1 MPHVIVKLLPGRSED
16 QKMRLAEAIA
26 RDVMEIAQCEEKTV
40 SVAFEEVEAAAW
52 AEKVYRPD
60 ILENEARLYKKPGY
74 NPFEAGD
81 PRSLREAYLQR
92 LGAQFEE
99 WKPEIDRLKA
109 KAEKAAADVKVEY
122 SKLIEDL
129 QARQKSARA
138 KLEELRAS
146 SGGAWEEV
154 KTGIEGAWKE
164 MEKALKAAVSKF
176 K

>member
-1 MPHVIVKLLPGRSED
+1 MRRRLCRWPLKKWNPPNGRKKSTG
-16 QKMRLAEAIA
+16 RTFW
-26 RDVMEIAQCEEKTV
+26 R
-40 SVAFEEVEAAAW
+40 
-52 AEKVYRPD
+52 
-60 ILENEARLYKKPGY
+60 NEALLYKKPGY

-81 PRSLREAYLQR
+81 PRSLREAYQQR
-92 LGAQFEE
+92 LAAQFEE

-109 KAEKAAADVKVEY
+109 KAEKAAADARVEY
-122 SKLIEDL
+122 NKLIEDL
-129 QARQKSARA
+129 QSRQKTARA
-138 KLEELRAS
+138 KLDELRQA

>member
-1 MPHVIVKLLPGRSED
+1 MPHVIVKLHPGRSED
-16 QKMRLAEAIA
+16 QKMRLAEAITKN
-26 RDVMEIAQCEEKTV
+26 VMEIAQCEEKTV
-40 SVAFEEVEAAAW
+40 SVAFEEVEPADW
-52 AEKVYRPD
+52 PEKVYRPD

-81 PRSLREAYLQR
+81 PRSLREAYQQR
-92 LGAQFEE
+92 LAAQYEE

-109 KAEKAAADVKVEY
+109 KAEKAAADAKVEY
-122 SKLIEDL
+122 NKLIEDL
-129 QARQKSARA
+129 QARQKTARA
-138 KLEELRAS
+138 KMDELREA

-164 MEKALKAAVSKF
+164 MEKALKAAVSRF

>member
-1 MPHVIVKLLPGRSED
+1 MPHVIVKLYPGRSVD
-16 QKMRLAEAIA
+16 QKMRLAEAFTK
-26 RDVMEIAQCEEKTV
+26 DVIEIAQSEEKSV
-40 SVAFEEVEAAAW
+40 SVAFEEVEPADW
-52 AEKVYRPD
+52 PEKVYRPD
-60 ILENEARLYKKPGY
+60 ILENEDRLYKKPGY

-81 PRSLREAYLQR
+81 TRSLREAYQQR
-92 LGAQFEE
+92 LAAQFEE

-109 KAEKAAADVKVEY
+109 RAEKAAADAKGEY

-129 QARQKSARA
+129 QARQKTARA
-138 KLEELRAS
+138 KMEELRQS

-154 KTGIEGAWKE
+154 KTGLEGAWKE

>member
-1 MPHVIVKLLPGRSED
+1 MPHIIVKLYPGRSED
-16 QKMRLAEAIA
+16 QKMRLAEAITKS
-26 RDVMEIAQCEEKTV
+26 VMEIAQSEEKSV
-40 SVAFEEVEAAAW
+40 SVAFEEIDPAEW
-52 AEKVYRPD
+52 PEKVYRPD
-60 ILENEARLYKKPGY
+60 ILGNEARLYKKPGY

-81 PRSLREAYLQR
+81 PRSLREAYQQR
-92 LGAQFEE
+92 LAAQFDE

-109 KAEKAAADVKVEY
+109 KAEKAAADAKVEY

-129 QARQKSARA
+129 QAKQKSARA
-138 KLEELRAS
+138 KMEELRDA